1 MPNLFRL
8 GVFAVDIPGL
18 APDEPLSPELV
29 LVLPAE
35 LRARVLAVLGDP
47 VWPTPQYRPAEAP
60 AQPPIATASASAA
73 VAVAETRV
81 RRATRVNPPAYPA
94 APFAR
99 SFAALVGARLV
110 QLVLIFVAVTIFTL
124 AMTIVAQ
131 AVR

>member
-1 MPNLFRL
+1 M
-8 GVFAVDIPGL
+8 DIPGL
-18 APDEPLSPELV
+18 APEEPLSPELV

-35 LRARVLAVLGDP
+35 LRARVLAALGDP

-60 AQPPIATASASAA
+60 AQPPITTASASAA
-73 VAVAETRV
+73 VAVAEPRV

-124 AMTIVAQ
+124 AMTLVAQ